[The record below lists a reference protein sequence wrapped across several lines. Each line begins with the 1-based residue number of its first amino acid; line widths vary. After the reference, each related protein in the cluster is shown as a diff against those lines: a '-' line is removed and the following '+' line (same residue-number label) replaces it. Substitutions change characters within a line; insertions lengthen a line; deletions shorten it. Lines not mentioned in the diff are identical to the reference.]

1 MINFTIS
8 VSAGTGCYRHLQ
20 IPGTG
25 TLYSLH
31 KAILWSMDFKEDAPS
46 EFQMPD
52 RGTGLAADPQT
63 VLQDLMLEK
72 GDRFKYIY
80 NPADPWVFQCKVLD
94 ITEDQSPK
102 IGTKKCV
109 GEPPIQYVDLD
120 RDYNKNISP
129 LTYPKMQISRLYK
142 RAGFRKKDWEYIG
155 GYLSDML
162 IFYGIIPVS
171 EAFKILNEKIGI
183 SRGDFLEFIRIN
195 RHEAGSYYILNIE
208 EAETSDIMHHYLIE
222 KDIIDNRSE
231 SLYEILEGQKG
242 KKWYVPSGDSV
253 IRFIDPAYLADSRY
267 TKPLYNFLRN
277 KLHQDDEE
285 ARHVVSYALR
295 EIHYGARDEVQQII
309 DFMELFCRKKPRF
322 TDTNIQQFIKICSE
336 LHNNTRMAENCGF
349 TPNEIIKLYPP
360 KETKSILLHQL
371 DEIEAKPRGKAVP
384 FQTKKVGR
392 NDPCPCGSGKKY
404 KNCCGRPGTKT
415 K

>member
-1 MINFTIS
+1 M
-8 VSAGTGCYRHLQ
+8 
-20 IPGTG
+20 
-25 TLYSLH
+25 
-31 KAILWSMDFKEDAPS
+31 
-46 EFQMPD
+46 
-52 RGTGLAADPQT
+52 
-63 VLQDLMLEK
+63 
-72 GDRFKYIY
+72 
-80 NPADPWVFQCKVLD
+80 
-94 ITEDQSPK
+94 
-102 IGTKKCV
+102 
-109 GEPPIQYVDLD
+109 
-120 RDYNKNISP
+120 
-129 LTYPKMQISRLYK
+129 
-142 RAGFRKKDWEYIG
+142 
-155 GYLSDML
+155 
-162 IFYGIIPVS
+162 
-171 EAFKILNEKIGI
+171 
-183 SRGDFLEFIRIN
+183 
-195 RHEAGSYYILNIE
+195 
-208 EAETSDIMHHYLIE
+208 
-222 KDIIDNRSE
+222 
-231 SLYEILEGQKG
+231 
-242 KKWYVPSGDSV
+242 KKWYLPAGDSV
-253 IRFIDPAYLADSRY
+253 IRFIEPAYLADSRY

-285 ARHVVSYALR
+285 AGHVVSYALR

-309 DFMELFCRKKPRF
+309 DFMEMFCRKKPRF